1 MLVEQPHLILT
12 CCQTYVCCYDNRYS
26 YQVLEEAERR
36 RVNPTPSQQKIMS
49 LLMEKQDETAFQN
62 NRSQR
67 L

>member
-1 MLVEQPHLILT
+1 M
-12 CCQTYVCCYDNRYS
+12 
-26 YQVLEEAERR
+26 
-36 RVNPTPSQQKIMS
+36 NPTPGQQKIMS